1 MGGGGGELEGGM
13 ETGGQKEA
21 VERGGRGRREAAGR
35 PLKVTPEESDS
46 SRLPS
51 KLLLFIHI
59 YPFLVHPA
67 PGRYKYCE

>member
-1 MGGGGGELEGGM
+1 MREKCNRSERMRGDGGGVGGVGE
-13 ETGGQKEA
+13 
-21 VERGGRGRREAAGR
+21 REAAGR

-67 PGRYKYCE
+67 PGRSKYCE